1 MTRLP
6 RLAIMGNMAEK
17 GDPLFKLIDTHAH
30 LDEVQ
35 DLEGA
40 LKRAQDAGVQAVV
53 GVGTDLASNEK
64 ILQIAA
70 RFPNFVLPAVGLHP
84 WRLEGIDPAAH
95 LGFIEK
101 ELPRCVAL
109 GEVGLDFALKTS
121 KEEQE
126 EALRGLLTLARR
138 AKKPILLHARRAW
151 AEAFGMLKSQGIERA
166 IFHWYSGPLDLLQQV
181 IAQGYWVSATPAAA
195 YSARHRLA
203 VQAAPLDQLV
213 LETDAP
219 ESYRGARSEPKD
231 LLETLQSVSE
241 LKGRPPGE
249 IAAHTYWN
257 SLAFFRLAGS

>member
-1 MTRLP
+1 MEERD
-6 RLAIMGNMAEK
+6 
-17 GDPLFKLIDTHAH
+17 DPLFKLIDTHAH

-40 LKRAQDAGVQAVV
+40 LKRAQDAGVQGIV

-64 ILQIAA
+64 ILHLAS

-84 WRLEGIDPAAH
+84 WRLEGIDPEAH

-109 GEVGLDFALKTS
+109 GEVGLDFALKTPR
-121 KEEQE
+121 EEQE
-126 EALRGLLTLARR
+126 EVLRRLLALALRE
-138 AKKPILLHARRAW
+138 KKPVLLHARRAW
-151 AEAFGMLKSQGIERA
+151 AEVLRMLKMQPVERA
-166 IFHWYSGPLDLLQQV
+166 IFHWYSGPLDILQQV

-203 VQAAPLDQLV
+203 IQAAPLDQLV

-219 ESYRGARSEPKD
+219 ESYLGARSEPKD
-231 LLETLQSVSE
+231 LLKALQSVSE
-241 LKGRPPGE
+241 LKGQPPGE
-249 IAAHTYWN
+249 IARHTYRN